1 MLLIYCWYIVIIL
14 FINVILIYLLLW
26 KTILIDATPTTE
38 LSPGPYWTLE
48 SLHQLTQ
55 HNSVCPDRSLKCCSS
70 ASSSHHLQDLR
81 SRPLCAVW
89 WWPFRSQNWPRSQM
103 TGVYTARGIP
113 QEFSDMGLK
122 KKWLV
127 DPERQPYS
135 REWWFSPFPISI
147 QSFYLAATVM
157 VVLKYSLFF
166 FSNN

>member
-1 MLLIYCWYIVIIL
+1 MS
-14 FINVILIYLLLW
+14 YLSTYFYG

-113 QEFSDMGLK
+113 QEFSGMGLK

-127 DPERQPYS
+127 DPERQPNS
-135 REWWFSPFPISI
+135 REWFG
-147 QSFYLAATVM
+147 LV
-157 VVLKYSLFF
+157 YSWWSSLVCCDAFWTKLGLFLPWNR
-166 FSNN
+166 STA